1 MICATPTDSTSRTI
15 PKTFTNWARAL
26 IFTAARSFRPSTRG
40 EIVEIIR
47 QAEVVGQR
55 VKWTGSVWAFMG
67 LSVSNDVVIESD
79 NIKGV
84 IDRILILNRLT
95 LANESL
101 RESLV
106 HVKGGT
112 KVFNVNRILHGLE
125 LAENGGGVVHDGVN
139 DEADLACGM
148 ARALPTL
155 GGSGGQS
162 IAGVMATGSHG
173 GDLHLP
179 PIADCVQAIHLI
191 GPGGQEFW
199 IERSSGLTA
208 GTEADTQAQLRAID
222 DSGSEAA
229 AEMCSGILVRKDD
242 ALFRA
247 ALVSV
252 GRMGFVYSLVVK
264 TVPAFK
270 LQETRTAEVWETYR
284 TNLGADS
291 FDAFTADVI
300 TPDPITGEDI
310 ITRKH
315 YLNVIINPFGNAGQ
329 HDCKVTERTM
339 VGCEMS
345 STVPEPGGGDFLAWL
360 CRQQDVSWIAAIL
373 IVAIAVLVLVIVGLV
388 EAVSIMVAVAATLY
402 VTFFWVGWVLAAL
415 MLIAILAVIAI
426 IIALGLTVAALVALL
441 AYIIGSGGLTPGQLV
456 AAITN
461 FAFTFGLQ
469 DVMRSILVGLFNSLY
484 PLVSRTDIGWKV
496 MDTYGY
502 AAEDFCQKVDAM
514 EIAFDVAA
522 ASGGGGYLAFI
533 DEVLAIFDHLY
544 GRHIAVAFILSLR
557 YTRNTEALIGMSK
570 FPTTCHIE
578 IPAIQHFAGNSEF
591 IERVQRAAIAHN
603 GVPHWGQMMGTY
615 TARDILDLHGR
626 DLTLWRQKLT
636 ELIRDGESANRMT
649 FSNSFTSTYN
659 LEPFDDTPISAV
671 RLTITVGDD
680 SLGDRAH
687 PFRDDVSADI
697 ARVTLS
703 SGIDFEVSLNEGTE
717 WPAHTTHIRDV
728 PVAPGTTWGDVRS
741 VSIKHSA
748 AGPDFAA
755 DNWMM
760 DRLIISTVST
770 GGDVV
775 EQFNPPDFPGWQFR
789 KNDHQIWQ
797 QDFV

>member
-1 MICATPTDSTSRTI
+1 MICRTPTDSTSRTI
-15 PKTFTNWARAL
+15 PKTFTNWAHAL
-26 IFTAARSFRPSTRG
+26 TFTAARSFRPSTRG

-47 QAEVVGQR
+47 QAEDAGQR
-55 VKWTGSVWAFMG
+55 VKWTGSVWAFMS

-79 NIKGV
+79 DITGV
-84 IDRILILNRLT
+84 IDRTLILDHLT
-95 LANESL
+95 LADEAL

-106 HVKGGT
+106 QIRGGT
-112 KVFNVNRILHGLE
+112 KVFNVNRLLHGL
-125 LAENGGGVVHDGVN
+125 LRAENGGGD
-139 DEADLACGM
+139 DEVGLSCDSAL
-148 ARALPTL
+148 RALPTL

-208 GTEADTQAQLRAID
+208 GTEADTQAQLQVIVEGV
-222 DSGSEAA
+222 SGAA
-229 AEMCSGILVRKDD
+229 AEMCSGILVKKDD
-242 ALFRA
+242 DLFRA

-252 GRMGFVYSLVVK
+252 GRMGFVYALVVR

-270 LQETRTAEVWETYR
+270 LQETRTAEIWETYR
-284 TNLGADS
+284 ANLGAES
-291 FDAFTADVI
+291 FDAFT
-300 TPDPITGEDI
+300 ES
-310 ITRKH
+310 KY
-315 YLNVIINPFGNAGQ
+315 YLNVLINPFGNAGQ
-329 HDCKVTERTM
+329 HDCKITERTV
-339 VGCEMS
+339 VGCATP
-345 STVPEPGGGDFLAWL
+345 STVPEPGGGGFLEWL

-373 IVAIAVLVLVIVGLV
+373 IAAIAVLVLAIVGLV
-388 EAVSIMVAVAATLY
+388 EAVSIMVAVAATLV

-415 MLIAILAVIAI
+415 MYVAIAVVIAI
-426 IIALGLTVAALVALL
+426 IIGLGLTVAALVALL

-522 ASGGGGYLAFI
+522 ATGGGGYIAFI
-533 DEVLAIFDHLY
+533 DEVLAIFDDLY

-603 GVPHWGQMMGTY
+603 GVPHWGQLMGTY
-615 TARDILDLHGR
+615 TARDILDLHGS

-636 ELIRDGESANRMT
+636 QLIREGERANRTT

-659 LEPFDDTPISAV
+659 LEPLDDTPISAV
-671 RLTITVGDD
+671 RLTIVVGDD

-687 PFRDDVSADI
+687 PWRDHISADV
-697 ARVTLS
+697 AQVVLN
-703 SGIDFEVSLNEGTE
+703 SGTVFEISLNEGTE
-717 WPAHTTHIRDV
+717 WSARTTHVRDV
-728 PVAPGTTWGDVRS
+728 PVDSGTIWGDIRS
-741 VSIKHSA
+741 VVVKHAA

-755 DNWMM
+755 DNWTM
-760 DRLIISTVST
+760 DGVVISSVST
-770 GGDVV
+770 DGDVR
-775 EQFNPPDFPGWQFR
+775 EQFRQHRTPVWQFR
-789 KNDHQIWQ
+789 KNDNQVWQ
-797 QDFV
+797 HDFV